1 MEFSCLLISNKNL
14 GCFHIVDNN
23 RSTSK
28 EIEIDS
34 IKKIVSVDNNILDE
48 GQIRILIK
56 NLDFDNQN
64 EFFDWFSNDG
74 QIFKGKLIYWS

>member
-23 RSTSK
+23 RSKSK

-48 GQIRILIK
+48 GQNAWRTR
-56 NLDFDNQN
+56 
-64 EFFDWFSNDG
+64 
-74 QIFKGKLIYWS
+74 